1 MGLVVVVDNVLD
13 FILLLLNQ
21 FAGGPGP
28 VENNLVRFGLPAILW
43 GVLFYIAWARQRSL
57 DLPREKLLVWG
68 FGLALL
74 RDLYMFSQMA
84 YRLIGDRGAEV
95 KCDVFQPLEHG
106 LAMIAMIVVAGAFL
120 SYILENQILSKR
132 YLQWGIGIT
141 LFMFILTSWIW
152 PHQLA
157 DNPLIKFHQTW
168 AAWLFH
174 IPLAVLMV
182 IAVLLLSRK
191 RGWLRNIVSAA
202 LTLYIISELLFL
214 LNFATDRKYNTI
226 ICPIGNSLHMLAI
239 PLWGYV
245 YLHEQ
250 SLEKKKAEE
259 SLLAYQNHLEE
270 LVGERTAELTDLNT
284 QLKQEVFDRTQAEKA
299 LERVTRRYGLI
310 LESTGEGICGIN
322 RQGTVTFA
330 NPAAGRI
337 LGYATT
343 ELVNSPGYSIWHRIQ
358 SEDKPHLLE
367 TCPIYKGHSQ
377 GIQSGGDDEFFWRK
391 DGSVFPIRY
400 FSNPVWEN
408 NELVG
413 SVLVFQDITE
423 RKRHEAE
430 IAQRNASLEIRNAV
444 AAILSQSLVIE
455 ENLRKVLK
463 ILQDEMEM
471 EYGLIFL
478 RENDSGNPI
487 PYISIGSLSEQEIQ
501 AFTDKNC
508 ACQPSLI
515 KAWVQN
521 RVVIIQSSKESTRDQ
536 AFCSHHPKIRS
547 LINVPLVSKSQT
559 IGLLS
564 LASSHITDIQSDQ
577 VERLTAIGLQIGMAI
592 ENARLYQD
600 AANRSEQLS
609 RLHEASSSLISTL
622 DFGQVTVEI
631 ARQSAWLLRSQKAG
645 VVHLDRRNSQFE
657 LAADFGLSQA
667 EQKILLDD
675 IPSWGFLTDL
685 AAQPKTV
692 IIQDVTDNYR
702 LPDGARERL
711 GLSAILVT
719 PIWSSENPEEFIFV
733 LETNASRTWREAEIE
748 LIENLANRAAVA
760 LMNINLHHQREVAA
774 VLEERQRIATN
785 MHDGLAQTLSLLG
798 MRVDRMQEIIDD
810 DSDSK
815 TKESLR
821 DIQNVV
827 IFASTE
833 VRRSIATLQE
843 APQPRRTFQELL
855 EAMLE
860 SLRTDAGPVL
870 RINPGDIQPL
880 YIVSKQ
886 TDQILPAVREAL
898 LNAIYHA
905 QAQTISV
912 LLEVAQENV
921 RLIVEDDGIGFS
933 LDSPNWCG
941 DHFGLSIMQARVA
954 RVGGQFQIEASPGKG
969 TRITLTWIPEFYD
982 VRNSNQSP
990 VFSSQVNGIGT

>member
-1 MGLVVVVDNVLD
+1 MDNVLD
-13 FILLLLNQ
+13 FILLLVSQ

-43 GVLFYIAWARQRSL
+43 GILFYIAWTRQRSQ

-68 FGLALL
+68 FGLAFL
-74 RDLYMFSQMA
+74 RDLYMFSQMS
-84 YRLIGDRGAEV
+84 YRLLGGREAEI

-120 SYILENQILSKR
+120 SYILENQTLSKR
-132 YLQWGIGIT
+132 YLQWGTGIT
-141 LFMFILTSWIW
+141 IFMFVLTSWIW
-152 PHQLA
+152 PRQLA

-174 IPLAVLMV
+174 VPLAVLMV
-182 IAVLLLSRK
+182 IAVLLLSHK
-191 RGWLRNIVSAA
+191 RGWLRNVVSAA
-202 LTLYIISELLFL
+202 LTLYLISELLLL
-214 LNFATDRKYNTI
+214 LNFATDRKYNAI
-226 ICPIGNSLHMLAI
+226 ICPIGNSLHILAV
-239 PLWGYV
+239 PLFGYV

-299 LERVTRRYGLI
+299 LERVTRRYELI

-322 RQGTVTFA
+322 RQGTITFA
-330 NPAAGRI
+330 NPAAAQI
-337 LGYATT
+337 LGYATA
-343 ELVNSPGYSIWHRIQ
+343 ELVNSSGYSIWHRIQ
-358 SEDKPHLLE
+358 SDDKPHPLE

-377 GIQSGGDDEFFWRK
+377 GIQSGGDDEFFRRK
-391 DGSVFPIRY
+391 DGSGIPIRY

-423 RKRHEAE
+423 RKRQEAE
-430 IAQRNASLEIRNAV
+430 IAQRNSSLEIRNAV

-478 RENDSGNPI
+478 RENDSGNLI
-487 PYISIGSLSEQEIQ
+487 PHISRGALSKQEIQ
-501 AFTDKNC
+501 AFTEKSC
-508 ACQPSLI
+508 ACQPSMI

-521 RVVIIQSSKESTRDQ
+521 RVVTIQSSKESSTDQ
-536 AFCSHHPKIRS
+536 AVCSHHPKIRS

-559 IGLLS
+559 IGLLT
-564 LASSHITDIQSDQ
+564 LASWHITEIQADQ
-577 VERLTAIGLQIGMAI
+577 VEKLTAIGLQIGMAM
-592 ENARLYQD
+592 ENAHLYQD
-600 AANRSEQLS
+600 SANRSEQLS
-609 RLHEASSSLISTL
+609 RLHEASSSLIATL
-622 DFGQVTVEI
+622 DFGAVTVEI
-631 ARQSAWLLRSQKAG
+631 ARQSAWLLRSQKAS
-645 VVHLDRRNSQFE
+645 VVHLDRQSSQFE
-657 LAADFGLSQA
+657 LTANFGLSQA
-667 EQKILLDD
+667 EQQILLDEL
-675 IPSWGFLTDL
+675 PRWTFLTDL
-685 AAQPKTV
+685 VTQPKTV
-692 IIQDVTDNYR
+692 IIQDAPDDRRV
-702 LPDGARERL
+702 PDGARKKL
-711 GLSAILVT
+711 GLSAIMIT
-719 PIWSSENPEEFIFV
+719 PIWSSGNPEEFIIV
-733 LETNASRTWREAEIE
+733 LETNASRRWREAEVE

-798 MRVDRMQEIIDD
+798 VRVDRIQEIIEDD
-810 DSDSK
+810 PDSK

-821 DIQNVV
+821 DIRDAVT
-827 IFASTE
+827 FASNE

-843 APQPRRTFQELL
+843 APQPQSTFQGLL

-860 SLRTDAGPVL
+860 NLRTDAGPVL
-870 RINPGDIQPL
+870 QFTSGDLQPL
-880 YIVSKQ
+880 YIISKQ
-886 TDQILPAVREAL
+886 TDQILPAVREAF

-905 QAQTISV
+905 QARTVSIR
-912 LLEVAQENV
+912 LEMAQENV
-921 RLIVEDDGIGFS
+921 HLIIEDDGIGFS
-933 LDSPNWCG
+933 LGSSNWSG
-941 DHFGLSIMQARVA
+941 DHFGLSIMQARAA
-954 RVGGQFQIEASPGKG
+954 RVGGQFQIESSPGKG
-969 TRITLTWIPEFYD
+969 TRITMTWKPEFSD
-982 VRNSNQSP
+982 VRNSSQS
-990 VFSSQVNGIGT
+990 SIMKMQANGIGK

>member
-1 MGLVVVVDNVLD
+1 MDNFLD

-43 GVLFYIAWARQRSL
+43 GLLFYVAWARQRSQ

-74 RDLYMFSQMA
+74 RDLYMFSQMS
-84 YRLIGDRGAEV
+84 YRLLGGRDAEV

-106 LAMIAMIVVAGAFL
+106 LAMAAMIVVAGAFL
-120 SYILENQILSKR
+120 SYILENQSLSKR
-132 YLQWGIGIT
+132 YLQWGTGIT

-152 PHQLA
+152 PRQLA

-174 IPLAVLMV
+174 VPLAVLMV
-182 IAVLLLSRK
+182 IAVLMLSRK

-202 LTLYIISELLFL
+202 LTLYLISELLLL
-214 LNFATDRKYNTI
+214 LNFATDRKYNAI
-226 ICPIGNSLHMLAI
+226 FCPIGNSIHILAV
-239 PLWGYV
+239 PLFGYV

-259 SLLAYQNHLEE
+259 SLLVYQSHLED
-270 LVGERTAELTDLNT
+270 LVGERTAKLTDLNT

-299 LERVTRRYGLI
+299 LEHVTRRYELI

-322 RQGTVTFA
+322 RQGTITFA
-330 NPAAGRI
+330 NPAAAQI

-343 ELVNSPGYSIWHRIQ
+343 ELVNNPGYSIWHRIQ
-358 SEDKPHLLE
+358 SEDKPHPLE

-377 GIQSGGDDEFFWRK
+377 GIQSRGDDEFLWRK
-391 DGSVFPIRY
+391 DGGGFPILY
-400 FSNPVWEN
+400 FSNPIWEN

-423 RKRHEAE
+423 RKRHETE

-478 RENDSGNPI
+478 RENDSGNLI
-487 PYISIGSLSEQEIQ
+487 PHICRGTLSEQEIQ
-501 AFTDKNC
+501 AFTEKNC

-515 KAWVQN
+515 EAWVQN
-521 RVVIIQSSKESTRDQ
+521 QVITIQSTKESSKDQ

-547 LINVPLVSKSQT
+547 LINVPLVSKNQT

-564 LASSHITDIQSDQ
+564 LASWQITDIQPDQ
-577 VERLTAIGLQIGMAI
+577 VKKLTAIGLQIGMAI
-592 ENARLYQD
+592 ENAHLYQD
-600 AANRSEQLS
+600 SANRSEQLS
-609 RLHEASSSLISTL
+609 RLHEASSSLISRL

-631 ARQSAWLLRSQKAG
+631 ARQSAWLLRSQKAC
-645 VVHLDRRNSQFE
+645 VVHLDRQSGQFE

-667 EQKILLDD
+667 EQQILLDD
-675 IPSWGFLTDL
+675 LPRWAFLTNL
-685 AAQPKTV
+685 VTQPKTV
-692 IIQDVTDNYR
+692 IVQDAMDDHR
-702 LPDGARERL
+702 LPDGVRERL
-711 GLSAILVT
+711 GLSAILIT
-719 PIWSSENPEEFIFV
+719 PIWSSENPEDFIIV
-733 LETNASRTWREAEIE
+733 LETNASRRWHEPEIE

-774 VLEERQRIATN
+774 VLEERQRIAAN

-798 MRVDRMQEIIDD
+798 VRVDRMQEIIEN

-815 TKESLR
+815 IKESLR
-821 DIQNVV
+821 DIRDVV
-827 IFASTE
+827 TFASTE
-833 VRRSIATLQE
+833 VRHSIATLQE
-843 APQPRRTFQELL
+843 APRPQRTFQELL
-855 EAMLE
+855 DAMLE

-870 RINPGDIQPL
+870 QFNPGDIQPL

-886 TDQILPAVREAL
+886 TDQILPSVREAL

-905 QAQTISV
+905 QARTV
-912 LLEVAQENV
+912 LVCLEVTQENV

-933 LDSPNWCG
+933 LDSPAGYG
-941 DHFGLSIMQARVA
+941 DHFGLSIMQARAA
-954 RVGGQFQIEASPGKG
+954 RIGGQFQIETSPGKG
-969 TRITLTWIPEFYD
+969 TRITLTWKPEFSD

-990 VFSSQVNGIGT
+990 AMTLQVNGIGT

>member
-1 MGLVVVVDNVLD
+1 M
-13 FILLLLNQ
+13 
-21 FAGGPGP
+21 
-28 VENNLVRFGLPAILW
+28 ENNLVRFGLPAILW
-43 GVLFYIAWARQRSL
+43 GLLFYIAWTRQRSQ

-68 FGLALL
+68 FGLAFL
-74 RDLYMFSQMA
+74 REFYMFSQMS
-84 YRLIGDRGAEV
+84 YRLLGGRDAEI
-95 KCDVFQPLEHG
+95 KCEVFQPLEHG

-120 SYILENQILSKR
+120 SYILENQNLSKR
-132 YLQWGIGIT
+132 YLQWGTGIT
-141 LFMFILTSWIW
+141 LFIFILTSWIW
-152 PHQLA
+152 SHQLA
-157 DNPLIKFHQTW
+157 NNPLIKFHQTW

-174 IPLAVLMV
+174 VPLAVLMV
-182 IAVLLLSRK
+182 IAVVLLSNK
-191 RGWLRNIVSAA
+191 RGWLRNIVSTAF
-202 LTLYIISELLFL
+202 TLYLISELLLL
-214 LNFATDRKYNTI
+214 LNFATDRKYNAI
-226 ICPIGNSLHMLAI
+226 ICPIGNSIHILAV
-239 PLWGYV
+239 PLFGYV

-250 SLEKKKAEE
+250 SLEKKKAEA
-259 SLLAYQNHLEE
+259 SLLVYQSHLED
-270 LVGERTAELTDLNT
+270 LVGERTAELTNLNT

-299 LERVTRRYGLI
+299 LERVTRRYELI

-322 RQGTVTFA
+322 PQGTITFA
-330 NPAAGRI
+330 NPAAAQI
-337 LGYATT
+337 LGYAAT
-343 ELVNSPGYSIWHRIQ
+343 ELVNSSSYSIWHRIQ
-358 SEDKPHLLE
+358 SEDKPHPLE

-391 DGSVFPIRY
+391 DGSGFPVRY

-408 NELVG
+408 KELVG
-413 SVLVFQDITE
+413 SVLVFQDITG
-423 RKRHEAE
+423 RKRQEAE

-455 ENLRKVLK
+455 KNLREVLK

-478 RENDSGNPI
+478 RENDSGNLI
-487 PYISIGSLSEQEIQ
+487 PHISRGALSEHEIQ
-501 AFTDKNC
+501 AFTEKNC

-521 RVVIIQSSKESTRDQ
+521 RVVTIQSSKKSTTDQ
-536 AFCSHHPKIRS
+536 PFCGHHPKIRS
-547 LINVPLVSKSQT
+547 LVNVPLVSKNQT

-564 LASSHITDIQSDQ
+564 LASWHIANIQPDQ
-577 VERLTAIGLQIGMAI
+577 VEKLTAIGLQIGMAI
-592 ENARLYQD
+592 ENAHLYQD

-645 VVHLDRRNSQFE
+645 VIHLDRQKSQFE
-657 LAADFGLSQA
+657 LTADFGLSQA
-667 EQKILLDD
+667 ERQILLDEL
-675 IPSWGFLTDL
+675 PRWAFLNNLVT
-685 AAQPKTV
+685 QPKTV
-692 IIQDVTDNYR
+692 NLQDSMDDYQ

-711 GLSAILVT
+711 GLSAILIT
-719 PIWSSENPEEFIFV
+719 PIWSAENPEEFIVV
-733 LETNASRTWREAEIE
+733 LETNASRRWREPEIE

-798 MRVDRMQEIIDD
+798 VRVDRMQETIED
-810 DSDSK
+810 DSASK

-821 DIQNVV
+821 DIRDVV
-827 IFASTE
+827 TFASTE
-833 VRRSIATLQE
+833 VRHSIATLQE
-843 APQPRRTFQELL
+843 APRPRRTLQELL

-860 SLRTDAGPVL
+860 NLHTDAGPVL
-870 RINPGDIQPL
+870 QFNPGDIQPL
-880 YIVSKQ
+880 SIVSKQ

-905 QAQTISV
+905 QARTV
-912 LLEVAQENV
+912 TVCLEVAQENI

-933 LDSPNWCG
+933 LDSPDWDG
-941 DHFGLSIMQARVA
+941 DHFGLSIMQARAA
-954 RVGGQFQIEASPGKG
+954 RVGGQFQIDTSPGKG
-969 TRITLTWIPEFYD
+969 TRITVTWRPEFSD
-982 VRNSNQSP
+982 VRNSIQSP
-990 VFSSQVNGIGT
+990 AMTLQANGIRT